1 MVEDAIASCDDERAA
16 ADRSTADPPTAAETG
31 DAASGS
37 ANGNCET
44 NVVKAQVTQAL
55 RPIIHIFLPLFYAN
69 LIIAP

>member
-37 ANGNCET
+37 ARDRKET
-44 NVVKAQVTQAL
+44 SMRLKIGMKL
-55 RPIIHIFLPLFYAN
+55 RCASLL
-69 LIIAP
+69 LLDRV